1 MKKIFA
7 CLCTLLLLFSISVAA
22 SAETIPAKPVTE
34 QQFYVAD
41 NAGVLSEETK
51 NAVLS
56 QNRTLRSELGAEKK
70 IGDGKV
76 DFKALLTTL
85 NSIGFNGN
93 IIIEREISGEEQ
105 IKDILFAKQYFEN
118 ILAAI

>member
-1 MKKIFA
+1 MYGKA
-7 CLCTLLLLFSISVAA
+7 N
-22 SAETIPAKPVTE
+22 PVDALDV
-34 QQFYVAD
+34 FGKYVMELHGKD
-41 NAGVLSEETK
+41 GVYPTSG
-51 NAVLS
+51 
-56 QNRTLRSELGAEKK
+56 SELGAEKK